1 MEYEDFKEFGLTRD
15 DFKIDVYNRDKD
27 ADHNT
32 SAIEVSIPI
41 FKTSVK
47 SWNYKTQIE
56 NLDDCLAKLWLI
68 LKKATEM
75 AGD

>member
-1 MEYEDFKEFGLTRD
+1 MDYENFKEFGLTRD
-15 DFKIDVYNRDKD
+15 DFKIDVYNKIKC

-32 SAIEVSIPI
+32 SVVEVSIPI
-41 FKTSVK
+41 FQMSVK
-47 SWNYKTQIE
+47 CWGYESQIE